1 MARDAVQNGRRIMK
15 HLVHALLGATL
26 LAGPG
31 VAQNTDLLIGS
42 TSASSSHYGYFV
54 AVGQLINDNAE
65 GLRASVVE
73 TGATMDNIRRM
84 ERGQVDLGL
93 VTTNVAQHAAAGTNE
108 FEGKQQDLT
117 LLWVYTGAPQNV
129 VMRTDAGVT
138 DLSGLAGVRFNPG
151 IKGSATES
159 TTEAVFNTLGLSA
172 DYVRGSTTDVVDMI
186 KDNRVAGYVKSGSGN
201 RLDGSTMDIA
211 TSTDITV
218 LGLTAQQSD
227 KLKAEMPDISVVD
240 IPEGAADGVPAYTT
254 WSFGVGVGA
263 PSTMDEET
271 AYQIVKAVME
281 DKEAQANAMASLKDE
296 NLADI
301 TLQFGT
307 IPLHPGAARWFEEQG
322 IDLPAKL
329 KPAE

>member
-1 MARDAVQNGRRIMK
+1 MK
-15 HLVHALLGATL
+15 HLVHTLLGATL

-54 AVGQLINDNAE
+54 AVGQLINENTE

-108 FEGKQQDLT
+108 FEGKQQDLK

-129 VMRTDAGVT
+129 VMRADAGVA

-172 DYVRGSTTDVVDMI
+172 DYVRGSTTDVVNMI

>member
-1 MARDAVQNGRRIMK
+1 MK
-15 HLVHALLGATL
+15 HLVRALLGATL

-31 VAQNTDLLIGS
+31 AAQETDLLIGS

-54 AVGQLINDNAE
+54 AVGQLINENAE

-84 ERGQVDLGL
+84 ERSQVDLRL

-108 FEGKQQDLT
+108 FEGKQQDLM

-129 VMRTDAGVT
+129 VMRADAGVT

-159 TTEAVFNTLGLSA
+159 TTEAVFETLGLTA

-201 RLDGSTMDIA
+201 KLDGSTMDIA
-211 TSTDITV
+211 TSTDIAI
-218 LGLTAQQSD
+218 LGLTLEQSD

-263 PSTMDEET
+263 PSSMDEET

-329 KPAE
+329 KPSE

>member
-1 MARDAVQNGRRIMK
+1 
-15 HLVHALLGATL
+15 
-26 LAGPG
+26 
-31 VAQNTDLLIGS
+31 
-42 TSASSSHYGYFV
+42 
-54 AVGQLINDNAE
+54 
-65 GLRASVVE
+65 
-73 TGATMDNIRRM
+73 MDNIRRM

-93 VTTNVAQHAAAGTNE
+93 ATTNVAQHAVAGSNE
-108 FEGKQQDLT
+108 FEGKQQDLM

-129 VMRTDAGVT
+129 VMRSDAGVT
-138 DLSGLAGVRFNPG
+138 DLAGLAGVRFNPG

-159 TTEAVFNTLGLSA
+159 TTEAVFSTLGLTA

-201 RLDGSTMDIA
+201 KLDGSTMDIA
-211 TSTDITV
+211 TSTDIAI
-218 LGLTAQQSD
+218 LGLTAAQSD

-254 WSFGVGVGA
+254 WSFGVGVAA
-263 PSTMDEET
+263 PSSMDEET
-271 AYQIVKAVME
+271 AYQIVRSVME
-281 DKEAQANAMASLKDE
+281 DTEAQANAMASLKGE

-307 IPLHPGAARWFEEQG
+307 IPLHPGAARWFKEQG

>member
-1 MARDAVQNGRRIMK
+1 MK

-26 LAGPG
+26 LAGPLA
-31 VAQNTDLLIGS
+31 AQDKDLLIGS

-84 ERGQVDLGL
+84 SRNQVDLGL
-93 VTTNVAQHAAAGTNE
+93 LTTNVAQHAAAGTNA
-108 FEGKQQDLT
+108 FDGNAQDLT

-129 VMRTDAGVT
+129 VMRADSGVEDLAGL
-138 DLSGLAGVRFNPG
+138 DGVRFNPG
-151 IKGSATES
+151 IKGSATEA
-159 TTEAVFNTLGLSA
+159 TTEAVFKTLGLSA
-172 DYVRGSTTDVVDMI
+172 DYVRGSTTDIVGMI

-201 RLDGSTMDIA
+201 KLDGSTMDIA
-211 TSTDITV
+211 TSVDIRI
-218 LGLTAQQSD
+218 LGLTPDQAD
-227 KLKAEMPDISVVD
+227 KLKSDMPDISVVD
-240 IPEGAADGVPAYTT
+240 IPAGAADGVPAYTT

-263 PSTMDEET
+263 PSSMDEDT
-271 AYQIVKAVME
+271 AYKIVKAVME
-281 DKEAQANAMASLKDE
+281 DKTAQANAMASLKGA
-296 NLADI
+296 NLADM

-322 IDLPAKL
+322 IELPAKL